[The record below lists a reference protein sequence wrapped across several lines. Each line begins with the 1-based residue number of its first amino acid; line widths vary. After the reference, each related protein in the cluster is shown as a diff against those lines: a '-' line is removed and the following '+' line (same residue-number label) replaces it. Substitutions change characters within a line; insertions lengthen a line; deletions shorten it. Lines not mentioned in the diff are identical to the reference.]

1 MQNTWVVVP
10 AYNEEKKLTEVI
22 REVFKYAA
30 NVVVIDDGSGDQTYD
45 VAQATGAWV
54 LRHRINRGQ
63 GASLATGIEFAL
75 RRGAEVI
82 ITFDSDGQ
90 MSAAEIPKMVEP
102 IEAGEVEVVLGSRF
116 VEKTVHNMP
125 WLRRLIVKGGIW
137 FTRVLS
143 RIDITDTHN
152 GFRALSRSAA
162 SQIEIRQDRMA
173 HASEILDQ
181 ISKKK
186 IKFVERPVTV
196 TYTDYSM
203 SRDNNSNLNAIYIAA
218 RMIFSKLF

>member
-1 MQNTWVVVP
+1 MNTWVVIP
-10 AYNEEKKLTEVI
+10 AYNEETKLAEVI
-22 REVFKYAA
+22 RGVFEYAA
-30 NVVVIDDGSGDQTYD
+30 NVVVIDDGSRDQTYD
-45 VAQATGAWV
+45 VARATGAWV

-63 GASLATGIEFAL
+63 GAALATGIEFAL

-82 ITFDSDGQ
+82 VTFDSDGQ

-102 IEAGEVEVVLGSRF
+102 IEASEAEVVLGSRF

-125 WLRRLIVKGGIW
+125 WLRRLVVKGGIW

-143 RIDITDTHN
+143 RIDIT
-152 GFRALSRSAA
+152 LSRSAA

>member
-1 MQNTWVVVP
+1 MKNIWIVIP
-10 AYNEEKKLTEVI
+10 AYNEETKLAEVVQG
-22 REVFKYAA
+22 VFEYAT
-30 NVVVIDDGSGDQTYD
+30 NVVVIDDGSQDRTHE
-45 VAQATGAWV
+45 VAKRSGAWV

-63 GASLATGIEFAL
+63 GAALATGIEFAL

-82 ITFDSDGQ
+82 VTFDSDGQ
-90 MSAAEIPKMVEP
+90 MSAADIPKMIKP
-102 IEAGEVEVVLGSRF
+102 IADGEAEAVLGSRF

-125 WLRRLIVKGGIW
+125 LLRCLVVKGGIW

-162 SQIEIRQDRMA
+162 SQIEIRQDRMV